1 MKSVLEQIVD
11 NINILDLPDSWTC
24 FDFDRFSENKT
35 LYKYQS
41 DALKNAVKALYNFYK
56 PWNESKEIE
65 IDTLKSIMAN
75 SYKAYGA
82 NISKYDIEDLVK
94 NEHIYDLLKEYF
106 EENCEGAKNKI
117 PFLNFINRMSFW
129 MATGSGKTLLIV
141 KMFVILKRLMKN
153 FNIPEGDIMFLA
165 PRDDLIEQLKNEV
178 DEFNQTPG
186 NPWIELINLK
196 DYNDVKWENKLK
208 FEDEVT
214 VFYYRSD
221 NISEETKELL
231 LSYKDIEN
239 GGNWYILLDEAH
251 KGSKNDSVR
260 QAYYTILSRNR
271 FLFNFSATFT
281 EDQDKDTTVANFNL
295 KEFIT
300 AGYGKNIY
308 VSKSEFDSFKDKEQK
323 LDDFTLAEKQKI
335 VLKSLITLTY
345 VKKCAE
351 EIKKIDS
358 KMYHEPLLLTLVN
371 SVNVKDADLKMFF
384 KQLVNFA
391 NNKTPYDVF
400 IEAKEELE
408 QELFNNEKYAIGNE
422 KLKVHADILRDINQ
436 RDVLIYTY
444 NSKGY
449 GSIEVMESGN
459 GKELAFRMKSS
470 DKTSSPFALIKIGD
484 TTAWKRELRK
494 AGYEFIESFEDKNYF
509 DNLDKSP
516 DINILM
522 GSRAFYEG
530 WDSTRPNVINYI
542 NIGGEEAQ
550 KFVLQSIGRGIRIEP
565 LKDQRKRLDKI
576 APSPFSY
583 EKKEKLLKYA
593 NSLETLFIFA
603 TNKSA
608 IQRVLDTTDDP
619 SVVGHDEDV
628 KVLKLDRNDR
638 GYDLLVP
645 CYKEKRYTLEELPEF
660 NISKDTF
667 KRLRFYFKNT
677 PDNVILL
684 NYPMLTLDDLKA
696 LKKIILSEN
705 PEQSFKF
712 KDSYNLK
719 YRYKDLDVLIFR
731 LKHHIKLKTK
741 VFDSFKQIT
750 DEIIHFKKIT
760 VSKEKYDEI
769 KEKIDGVISTAKK
782 APYLKSKKNAA
793 FDKLTNHLQKHKIS
807 PQEFQTK
814 FAEINKVY
822 KIKDL
827 KIKYDL
833 LTIEYI
839 PEHYYIP
846 VLYSEKEKIEYIN
859 HIITVPSE
867 VRFLKDLEKYIS
879 ENRQEINT
887 KYDWWM
893 FSKIDETS
901 DKINI
906 PYMNNNKLNYFFPDF
921 IFWLNKDNNYTI
933 IFVDPKS
940 PAYTDAEAKIDYYEK
955 IFKNKIFHEKGYNIK
970 VKLLLITDDESKV
983 KGKKYEHYW
992 TDNISDIFS

>member
-1 MKSVLEQIVD
+1 MKTTLEQIVD
-11 NINILDLPDSWTC
+11 DIDILYLPDSWTC
-24 FDFDRFSENKT
+24 FDFNRFSENKT

-41 DALKNAVKALYNFYK
+41 DALKNAVKALYKFYK
-56 PWNESKEIE
+56 PWNESNEKE
-65 IDTLKSIMAN
+65 IDTLKSIMVN
-75 SYKAYGA
+75 CYKTYGA
-82 NISKYDIEDLVK
+82 DISKYDIKDLVK
-94 NEHIYDLLKEYF
+94 NEHIYDIFKRYF
-106 EENCEGAKNKI
+106 EEIQEVNGNKI
-117 PFLNFINRMSFW
+117 PFYNFINRMSFW

-141 KMFVILKRLMKN
+141 KMFVILKRLMN
-153 FNIPEGDIMFLA
+153 SFNIPKGDIMFLA
-165 PRDDLIEQLKNEV
+165 PRDDLIEQLKKEV
-178 DEFNQTPG
+178 DEFNRTPG
-186 NPWIELINLK
+186 NPFIELFSLK
-196 DYNDVKWENKLK
+196 NYNDVKWENKIRSQ
-208 FEDEVT
+208 DQVT

-221 NISEETKELL
+221 NISDETKEKLL
-231 LSYKDIEN
+231 DYKDIEN

-251 KGSKNDSVR
+251 KGSKDDSIR

-281 EDQDKDTTVANFNL
+281 EEQDKDTTVANFNL

-335 VLKSLITLTY
+335 VLKSLIALTY

-351 EIKKIDS
+351 KIKNIDS
-358 KMYHEPLLLTLVN
+358 RMYHEPLLLTLVD

-384 KQLVNFA
+384 KELVTFA
-391 NNKTPYDVF
+391 NNKISNDVF
-400 IEAKEELE
+400 KEAKEELE
-408 QELFNNEKYAIGNE
+408 QELFNNEEYAIGNE
-422 KLKVHADILRDINQ
+422 KLKVNADILRDINQ
-436 RDVLIYTY
+436 DDVLIYVY

-449 GSIEVMESGN
+449 GAIEVMESGN

-484 TTAWKRELRK
+484 TTLWRKELRE

-509 DNLDKSP
+509 ENLDKNL

-565 LKDQRKRLDKI
+565 FKDHRKRLNKI
-576 APSPFSY
+576 VPLPIPC
-583 EKKEKLLKYA
+583 ENKEELLKYA
-593 NSLETLFIFA
+593 NSLETLFVFA

-608 IQRVLDTTDDP
+608 IQKVLDTTDDP
-619 SVVGHDEDV
+619 SVVGDD
-628 KVLKLDRNDR
+628 KKGKILKLERNNR
-638 GYDLLVP
+638 GYDLLIP
-645 CYKEKRYTLEELPEF
+645 CYKEKLYTLEELPKF
-660 NISKDTF
+660 NISKDAF
-667 KRLRFYFKNT
+667 ERLKFYFKNT

-684 NYPMLTLDDLKA
+684 NYPILSISDLKD
-696 LKKIILSEN
+696 LKNIILNEN
-705 PEQSFKF
+705 PEQNFKF
-712 KDSYNLK
+712 KDNFNFKYKYKNL
-719 YRYKDLDVLIFR
+719 DILIFR
-731 LKHHIKLKTK
+731 LKRHIKLKTK
-741 VFDSFKQIT
+741 VFDGFKQVT
-750 DEIIHFKKIT
+750 EEIVHFENIS
-760 VSKEKYDEI
+760 VSSDRYDEI
-769 KEKIDGVISTAKK
+769 KGKIDSVINNGKK
-782 APYLKSKKNAA
+782 VTDVKARKDAA
-793 FDKLTNHLQKHKIS
+793 FDELTKQLQERKIGS
-807 PQEFQTK
+807 QEFQRKLT
-814 FAEINKVY
+814 EINKLY

-827 KIKYDL
+827 KTKYDL

-859 HIITVPSE
+859 HIITVSSE
-867 VRFLKDLEKYIS
+867 VKFLNDLEKYIF
-879 ENRQEINT
+879 ENRDEMNV

-893 FSKIDETS
+893 FSKIDETT

-906 PYMNNNKLNYFFPDF
+906 PYMHDNKLNYFFPDF
-921 IFWLNKDNNYTI
+921 IFWLNKGDKYTI
-933 IFVDPKS
+933 VFVDPKS
-940 PAYTDAEAKIDYYEK
+940 PTYTDAETKIDDYEK
-955 IFKNKIFHEKGYNIK
+955 IFGNKVFHEKGYNIK

-992 TDNISDIFS
+992 ADNIGDIFS